1 MHPRTEH
8 LLSLRDGEPV
18 GADVREHVA
27 GCSRCTSQIT
37 EAADLR
43 DHLRA
48 LPQFAATAR
57 SGGWQDVRRR
67 MADRAATVQRRS
79 LATRLAIA
87 ASIAVIA
94 VAIAWRA
101 SDPATKVSPP
111 AAVVADYSPHAV
123 EDAVALDRV
132 AQLQTQSQ
140 ALDEML
146 SALGEQPAVE
156 RAGAAM
162 PIDTLETRVQWLD
175 HQLSTGGDSIEAK
188 SAEQLWRERV
198 ELMNSLVQLRYVEA
212 QRIAM

>member
-8 LLSLRDGEPV
+8 LLSLRDREPV

-43 DHLRA
+43 DQLRA
-48 LPQFAATAR
+48 LPQAAADAR

-67 MADRAATVQRRS
+67 MAERAATVQRRS
-79 LATRLAIA
+79 LAARLAVA

-101 SDPATKVSPP
+101 SDPAATPP
-111 AAVVADYSPHAV
+111 ATVVAHYGRQAV
-123 EDAVALDRV
+123 EDAIALDRV

-146 SALGEQPAVE
+146 SALGEQPAIE

-162 PIDTLETRVQWLD
+162 PIDTLEARVQWLD
-175 HQLSTGGDSIEAK
+175 HQLSTGGDSIAAK
-188 SAEQLWRERV
+188 SAEHLWRERV

-212 QRIAM
+212 QRISM